1 MSPQAKREAVG
12 ILMAE
17 RQMGVTRACGLVGIS
32 RSLLAYRSRRRVP
45 AGLQERIGEIAATKR
60 RYGYRRVHV
69 LLRREG
75 WQINH
80 KRTHRLY
87 REAGLQV
94 RKRARKRIVHGER
107 TPLIAARRPNE
118 SWSMDFVSDALASGR
133 RIRCLTL
140 VDDFTKECL
149 ATVPDTSITGL
160 RVARELDQVIAA
172 RGAPVSINVD
182 NGPEFAG
189 RVLDEWAYRM
199 GVCLRFI
206 RPGKPVENA
215 YVESFNGKFRDE
227 CLNEHWF
234 ASLAE
239 ARVIIEAWRREYNL
253 ERPHSSIGNI
263 PPAEFANAWRLAAG
277 PQITS
282 NQPADSGSC
291 RY

>member
-1 MSPQAKREAVG
+1 MSPQARREAVR

-32 RSLLAYRSRRRVP
+32 RSLLAYQPRRTQP
-45 AGLQERIGEIAATKR
+45 EGLRERIGEIAAAKR

-75 WQINH
+75 WQVNH

-94 RKRARKRIVHGER
+94 RKRSRKRIVHGER
-107 TPLIAARRPNE
+107 TPLQPARRPNE
-118 SWSMDFVSDALASGR
+118 SWSMDFVADSLANGR

-149 ATVPDTSITGL
+149 ATVVDTSITGL
-160 RVARELDQVIAA
+160 RVARELDQVIAS
-172 RGAPVSINVD
+172 RKMPMSISVD

-189 RVLDEWAYRM
+189 RLLDEWAYRQ
-199 GVCLRFI
+199 GVRLRFI

-215 YVESFNGKFRDE
+215 YIESFNGKFRDE

-234 ASLAE
+234 TSLAE
-239 ARVIIEAWRREYNL
+239 ARVLIEAWRIEYNL
-253 ERPHSSIGNI
+253 ERPHSSIGDAT
-263 PPAEFANAWRLAAG
+263 PAEFARRWLAAEA
-277 PQITS
+277 QITS
-282 NQPADSGSC
+282 NQPADSELIP
-291 RY
+291 Y